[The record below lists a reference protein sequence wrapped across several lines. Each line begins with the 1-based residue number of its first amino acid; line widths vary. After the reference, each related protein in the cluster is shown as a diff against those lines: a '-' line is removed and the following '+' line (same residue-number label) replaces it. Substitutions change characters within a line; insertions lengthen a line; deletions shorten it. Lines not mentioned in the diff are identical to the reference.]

1 MVALKI
7 RFKEPS
13 EMTVTSTLLTV
24 VLVPSIS
31 MASFIFISSCIYMLR
46 NEMRRRR
53 KMKDMKLLQKEDEDN
68 EQTFLKFA

>member
-13 EMTVTSTLLTV
+13 EMTVTSALLTV

-68 EQTFLKFA
+68 EQTSLKFA